1 MNILSSGAS
10 DVYELFVFL
19 VPRISL
25 VGFVSIALSDS
36 AGAVRRS
43 DKAIAQKRAM
53 ERTLV
58 MFLLWVCK
66 LWTKQRH

>member
-25 VGFVSIALSDS
+25 VGFVLIALSNS
-36 AGAVRRS
+36 AGAV
-43 DKAIAQKRAM
+43 
-53 ERTLV
+53 
-58 MFLLWVCK
+58 
-66 LWTKQRH
+66 